1 MANHQRH
8 DRRRCGAPSKETG
21 LPCRCWPGPSGRC
34 EAHPHIE
41 EPSGLGAPSDGKP
54 GAGAVTTL
62 PGASTQPG
70 RSGGGSSL
78 RAICGTCDDLNPNEC
93 PQCLSDVAAKRGM
106 FSGELR

>member
-34 EAHPHIE
+34 EAHIE
-41 EPSGLGAPSDGKP
+41 EAGEVAQTTGRSVGSAGG
-54 GAGAVTTL
+54 GAVRLGT
-62 PGASTQPG
+62 PAASVDPA
-70 RSGGGSSL
+70 SSL
-78 RAICGTCDDLNPNEC
+78 HAICGTCDDLNPNDC